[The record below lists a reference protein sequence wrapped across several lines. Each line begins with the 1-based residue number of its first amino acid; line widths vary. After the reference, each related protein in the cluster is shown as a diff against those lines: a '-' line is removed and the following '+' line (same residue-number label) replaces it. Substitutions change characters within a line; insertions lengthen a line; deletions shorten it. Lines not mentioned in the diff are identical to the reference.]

1 MCPTRIVLA
10 FLALLVALPAY
21 GQAQAR
27 HTVSAG
33 ERARLVSGNWRRAE
47 IAIGVVDTA
56 SPDSI
61 VLRLERSG
69 ERYAMASDRLR
80 RVDVSRGR
88 GDVRRGAAI
97 GMLVGGLAGG
107 AIGFAAG
114 DDCDADAFICFDR
127 SETTPV
133 GLFFGAILGA
143 GLGALTN
150 MGERWE
156 PAALPA
162 RTSALRLLPVSRGI
176 EVRLS
181 WEWGVGSSEAEIG
194 VR

>member
-1 MCPTRIVLA
+1 MWCSKRLV
-10 FLALLVALPAY
+10 LALLALLGALPANA
-21 GQAQAR
+21 QAPAR

-33 ERARLVSGNWRRAE
+33 ERARVVSGSWRRTE

-56 SPDSI
+56 SADSI

-69 ERYAMASDRLR
+69 ERYAMASERLR

-88 GDVRRGAAI
+88 GDVGGGAVI
-97 GMLVGGLAGG
+97 GALVGGLAGG

-114 DDCDADAFICFDR
+114 DDCDANAFICFDR
-127 SETTPV
+127 SETIPV

-162 RTSALRLLPVSRGI
+162 RATALRLLPTSRGI
-176 EVRLS
+176 EVRWS
-181 WEWGVGSSEAEIG
+181 WELGVGSQ
-194 VR
+194 